1 MAENRGRDAA
11 KVWRTKNRGEGGPMR
26 HMRVD
31 RGEKREK
38 AKSKTRREKEGRREA
53 GGEKDG
59 GRVREESDNEA

>member
-38 AKSKTRREKEGRREA
+38 RKSEMGKEKPVKRKEHKQCCISEM
-53 GGEKDG
+53 K
-59 GRVREESDNEA
+59 NNIIMY